1 MERVRP
7 KANSTSGDTRG
18 AGTGGR
24 PGHDAEL
31 LDLLLEASIDGVVD
45 HDLEAQTVR
54 YSSRWKLLLGFEPHD
69 LVESPRLWRDLSHPD
84 DLPQVMQLLR
94 DHMNSF
100 WAFNHTWRMRH
111 ASGEWRSMSCRVV
124 TARDAFGKPRRMVG
138 IFSDVTDQVRAAER
152 QRALISAIPDLL
164 LRIGADGTVL
174 DRKLPDRSHGVSEAE
189 FVRVGAPLASWPACV
204 AWYPKVLRAL
214 HEEHELGVAT
224 VFEAP
229 LVLSRA
235 THLVEVRV
243 SRSTGDEVVCI
254 VRDIT
259 DTRRLQEERMQASKL
274 ESVGQLAAGIAH
286 EINTPLQYIGDNLA
300 FLGSAF
306 ASVREVVS
314 AQAQLIAKHGA
325 ALPADAVAAIAQ
337 QSEAADVEFLLEEG
351 PRAVSAALDGSRQVA
366 RIVSAMKEFSHP
378 GQFHTEMYDLNHAVE
393 CTATISKNVWKYVAD
408 LELALSP
415 ELPRVPCHAGEINQ
429 VLLNLIVNAAHAIGD
444 AVGDA
449 TRGRGKICIATSAG
463 ERYAEI
469 RVSDTGTG
477 IPEAVR
483 PRIFDPFFT
492 TKEVGRGTGQGLSI
506 ARATVV
512 DKHGGTLTF
521 ETEVGKGTTFV
532 MRLPLQ
538 RASKAASS
546 SVSTP

>member
-1 MERVRP
+1 
-7 KANSTSGDTRG
+7 
-18 AGTGGR
+18 
-24 PGHDAEL
+24 
-31 LDLLLEASIDGVVD
+31 
-45 HDLEAQTVR
+45 
-54 YSSRWKLLLGFEPHD
+54 
-69 LVESPRLWRDLSHPD
+69 
-84 DLPQVMQLLR
+84 
-94 DHMNSF
+94 
-100 WAFNHTWRMRH
+100 
-111 ASGEWRSMSCRVV
+111 
-124 TARDAFGKPRRMVG
+124 
-138 IFSDVTDQVRAAER
+138 
-152 QRALISAIPDLL
+152 
-164 LRIGADGTVL
+164 
-174 DRKLPDRSHGVSEAE
+174 
-189 FVRVGAPLASWPACV
+189 
-204 AWYPKVLRAL
+204 
-214 HEEHELGVAT
+214 
-224 VFEAP
+224 
-229 LVLSRA
+229 
-235 THLVEVRV
+235 
-243 SRSTGDEVVCI
+243 VCI

-306 ASVREVVS
+306 ASVGEVVS
-314 AQAQLIAKHGA
+314 AQAQLISKHGA
-325 ALPADAVAAIAQ
+325 ALPTDAVAAIAEL
-337 QSEAADVEFLLEEG
+337 SEAADVEFLLEEG

-378 GQFHTEMYDLNHAVE
+378 GQFQTEMYDLNHAVE

-444 AVGDA
+444 VVGDA
-449 TRGRGKICIATSAG
+449 TRGRGKIRIATFAG

-477 IPEAVR
+477 IPDAVR
-483 PRIFDPFFT
+483 ARIFDPFFT

-512 DKHGGTLTF
+512 EKHGGTLTF
-521 ETEVGKGTTFV
+521 ETDVGKGTTFV

-538 RASKAASS
+538 RASKAAPS
-546 SVSTP
+546 SVSSP